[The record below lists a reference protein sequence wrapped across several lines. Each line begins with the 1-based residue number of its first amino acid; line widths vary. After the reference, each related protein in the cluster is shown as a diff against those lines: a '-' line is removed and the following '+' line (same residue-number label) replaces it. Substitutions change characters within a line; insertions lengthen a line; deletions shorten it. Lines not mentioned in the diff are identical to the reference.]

1 MKKILNISLILVVLL
16 NISCVK
22 IENEFSDSKDYDLD
36 GSWELYRGKN
46 DIKRI
51 DFEDENVVL
60 KSEDETIQG
69 KLGTFITSTS
79 SIDLFIFS
87 TVKNKKVP
95 SIEYYN
101 SDKKIEIPIYYE
113 SPDDEYFIT
122 LNNDVYQKIK

>member
-22 IENEFSDSKDYDLD
+22 IENEFSDTKNYDLD
-36 GSWELYRGKN
+36 GSWELYEGKS

-79 SIDLFIFS
+79 YIDFFIFS

-95 SIEYYN
+95 SLEYYRR
-101 SDKKIEIPIYYE
+101 DKKIEIPIYYE
-113 SPDDEYFIT
+113 TLDDEYFIT
-122 LNNDVYQKIK
+122 LNDDVYQKVK

>member
-16 NISCVK
+16 NNSCVK
-22 IENEFSDSKDYDLD
+22 IENEISDSKNYDLD
-36 GSWELYRGKN
+36 GSWELYEGKS

-79 SIDLFIFS
+79 YIDFFIFS

-95 SIEYYN
+95 SLEYYRR
-101 SDKKIEIPIYYE
+101 DKKIEIPIYYE
-113 SPDDEYFIT
+113 SLDDEYFIT
-122 LNNDVYQKIK
+122 LNDDVYQKVK

>member
-36 GSWELYRGKN
+36 GSWELYEGKS

-51 DFEDENVVL
+51 DLEDKNVVL
-60 KSEDETIQG
+60 RTEDETIQG
-69 KLGTFITSTS
+69 KLGTYTTSTS

-87 TVKNKKVP
+87 TVKNKKIP

-113 SPDDEYFIT
+113 SLDDEYFIT
-122 LNNDVYQKIK
+122 LNDDVYQKIK

>member
-1 MKKILNISLILVVLL
+1 MKKLINISLILVVLL

-60 KSEDETIQG
+60 TSEDQTIQG

-113 SPDDEYFIT
+113 SLDDEYFIT
-122 LNNDVYQKIK
+122 LNDDVYQKVK

>member
-22 IENEFSDSKDYDLD
+22 IENELSDSKDYDLD
-36 GSWELYRGKN
+36 GSWELYEGKS

-51 DFEDENVVL
+51 DFEDKNVVL

-69 KLGTFITSTS
+69 KLGTYTTSTS

-87 TVKNKKVP
+87 TVKNKKIP

-113 SPDDEYFIT
+113 SLDDEYFIT
-122 LNNDVYQKIK
+122 LNDDVYQKIK

>member
-51 DFEDENVVL
+51 DFEDKNVVL
-60 KSEDETIQG
+60 KSEDQTIQG
-69 KLGTFITSTS
+69 KLGTYITSTS

-87 TVKNKKVP
+87 TVKKQENT
-95 SIEYYN
+95 
-101 SDKKIEIPIYYE
+101 IYR
-113 SPDDEYFIT
+113 I
-122 LNNDVYQKIK
+122 LQ

>member
-1 MKKILNISLILVVLL
+1 MKKLITISLILVVLL

-22 IENEFSDSKDYDLD
+22 IENEFSDTTNYDLD
-36 GSWELYRGKN
+36 GSWELYEGKN

-51 DFEDENVVL
+51 DFEDNNVIL
-60 KSEDETIQG
+60 NSEDETIQG

-95 SIEYYN
+95 SIEYYR

-113 SPDDEYFIT
+113 SLDDEYFIT

>member
-1 MKKILNISLILVVLL
+1 MKKLINISLILVVLL

-87 TVKNKKVP
+87 TVKNKKIP

-101 SDKKIEIPIYYE
+101 SDKKAEFPIYYE
-113 SPDDEYFIT
+113 RLDDKNFIT
-122 LNNDVYQKIK
+122 INNDVYQKIK

>member
-22 IENEFSDSKDYDLD
+22 IENEFSDTKNYDLD
-36 GSWELYRGKN
+36 GSWELYDGKN
-46 DIKRI
+46 NIKRI
-51 DFEDENVVL
+51 DFEDKNVVL

-79 SIDLFIFS
+79 YIDFFIFS

-95 SIEYYN
+95 SLEYYRR
-101 SDKKIEIPIYYE
+101 DKKIEIPIYYE
-113 SPDDEYFIT
+113 SLDDEYFIT

>member
-1 MKKILNISLILVVLL
+1 MKKLINISLILVILF

-22 IENEFSDSKDYDLD
+22 IENEFADTKSYDLD
-36 GSWELYRGKN
+36 GSWELHDGKN

-51 DFEDENVVL
+51 DFEDNKVVL

-69 KLGTFITSTS
+69 KLGTYITSTS

-87 TVKNKKVP
+87 TVKNKKIP

-101 SDKKIEIPIYYE
+101 SEKKIEIPIYYE
-113 SPDDEYFIT
+113 ILDDEYFIT
-122 LNNDVYQKIK
+122 LNDDVYQKIK

>member
-1 MKKILNISLILVVLL
+1 MKKLINISLILVVLL

-22 IENEFSDSKDYDLD
+22 IENEFSDTKNYDLD
-36 GSWELYRGKN
+36 GSWELYEGKN

-51 DFEDENVVL
+51 DFEDKNVVL
-60 KSEDETIQG
+60 SSKDQTIQG

-95 SIEYYN
+95 SIEYY
-101 SDKKIEIPIYYE
+101 SRDKKIEIPIYYE
-113 SPDDEYFIT
+113 SLDDEYFIT
-122 LNNDVYQKIK
+122 LNDDVYQKVK

>member
-1 MKKILNISLILVVLL
+1 MKKLINISLILVVLL
-16 NISCVK
+16 NNSCVK
-22 IENEFSDSKDYDLD
+22 IENEISDSKYYDLD
-36 GSWELYRGKN
+36 GSWELYEGKS

-69 KLGTFITSTS
+69 KLGTYITSTS

-87 TVKNKKVP
+87 TVKNKKIP

-101 SDKKIEIPIYYE
+101 SDKKVEFPIYYE
-113 SPDDEYFIT
+113 RLDDKNFIT
-122 LNNDVYQKIK
+122 INDDVYQKIK

>member
-1 MKKILNISLILVVLL
+1 MKKLINISLILVVLL

-36 GSWELYRGKN
+36 GSWELYEGKS

-51 DFEDENVVL
+51 DFEDNNVIL
-60 KSEDETIQG
+60 NSEDETIQG

-79 SIDLFIFS
+79 YIDFFIFS

-95 SIEYYN
+95 SLEYYRR
-101 SDKKIEIPIYYE
+101 DKKIEIPIYYE
-113 SPDDEYFIT
+113 SLDDEYFIT

>member
-1 MKKILNISLILVVLL
+1 MKKLINISLILVVLV

-22 IENEFSDSKDYDLD
+22 IENEFSDTKNYDLD
-36 GSWELYRGKN
+36 ESWELYDGKN

-51 DFEDENVVL
+51 DFEDSNVIL
-60 KSEDETIQG
+60 NSEDETIQG

-95 SIEYYN
+95 SIEYYS

-113 SPDDEYFIT
+113 SLDDEYFIT